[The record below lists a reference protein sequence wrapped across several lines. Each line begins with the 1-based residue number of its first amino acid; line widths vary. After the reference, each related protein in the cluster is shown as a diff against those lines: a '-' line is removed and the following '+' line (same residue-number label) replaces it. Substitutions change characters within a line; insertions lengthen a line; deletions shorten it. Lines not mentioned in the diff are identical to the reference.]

1 MKSIAAFI
9 LTKRASF
16 AQKVV
21 ETRCTRLGCRQPQST
36 GTHYHLTLP
45 LTLTLEL
52 YATALPNRR
61 HMWRTSRLHCS
72 GASCIVDRES

>member
-1 MKSIAAFI
+1 MNSIAAFI

-36 GTHYHLTLP
+36 GTHYHLTL
-45 LTLTLEL
+45 TLEL
-52 YATALPNRR
+52 YATALLSRR